1 MRHTLIVV
9 LALVL
14 VLFLILVGPLALL
27 WSLNT
32 LFPTLGI
39 AYSVET
45 WVAAFI
51 LIAFI
56 QDNGL
61 KLLSRKK
68 D

>member
-1 MRHTLIVV
+1 MRQTLIAG

-14 VLFLILVGPLALL
+14 VLSLILIGPLALL

-32 LFPTLGI
+32 LFPTLEI
-39 AYSVET
+39 PYSIET

-56 QDNGL
+56 QDNSL
-61 KLLSRKK
+61 KLLNHKK